1 MLRSSASFFLM
12 ILLIELALTD
22 LTQASDSGPVNYL
35 SGMTVYDITQ
45 DNQGYIWFGTNSGL
59 YRYDGIEKKSFSTR
73 DGLPGNEIL
82 RTHLAPNG
90 DIWLLNFT
98 GIPSF
103 IRNGKIFSIHN
114 VEYLQESVTN
124 SPHLSVFST
133 DKDIW
138 IASELGPLLK
148 IDLNLQNPIRRF
160 ETIDPINQI
169 YISET
174 GQSFI
179 TIKGDLFQFNPSNF
193 SIYPT
198 NDPSEYVSNRILNID
213 NHPFIPTTTGLK
225 NITGNATPIEFNFL
239 DRGITD
245 RIITGIKTID
255 HKLIVG
261 TVNGLYL
268 VDYDD
273 KKPINAL
280 LSDVFVTSLFEDREG
295 NIWVSTL
302 GHGVFL
308 YPVGTWNYRTFR
320 TDDLG
325 INRFLSIQK
334 VKDYLFVGGIGSQL
348 IYINNNNEVGRI
360 NLFPEEPT
368 PQIATMAYTSGV
380 LLAGGIKE
388 FAYIQT
394 SDDDPLNWEIYR
406 LQLSAV
412 KDFYISHADTFY
424 VSSVQGIHKVIKNG
438 STFELEAIYKGRT
451 TALCVINA
459 DKILIGTSLG
469 LKKWTNGNL
478 ERIESELTREQI
490 TVLKCN
496 RDDTTFIGTNG
507 GGLWTYNHD
516 TEIIAPFL
524 NDDNRLSSIRDLLID
539 DDDYLWIA
547 SAYGLFKYDGRMLN
561 EITKGN
567 IRSLIPDGEKVVYI
581 TSGLLGYL
589 PLAEIELKS
598 YPFSITDLM
607 LRADDIS
614 IDLDNTIRLPKNTE
628 TISISLRAPFF
639 GKPDQIKY
647 YYQFGST
654 NGNWIS
660 SAIPEFT
667 FRRLPVGSYT
677 IFLKAIVNGDFIES
691 DIQEIQLRIIPP
703 FWQQAWFV
711 ITFTILG
718 LAAILFLFS
727 KRIESERKQAAEKL
741 LQTTRMVE
749 LEQQALNAMMNPHFV
764 FNVLNSI
771 RFYLDEKGFEKAQ
784 AYLTQFSKLIRMQL
798 EGSFN
803 KYISLSQ
810 ELERLEMYA
819 NLESL
824 RLRNTLEFNVN
835 RTGID
840 DDDFEEV
847 LVPALVLQPFV
858 ENAILHGI
866 QPKNTCGQIN
876 VHLSLPHQHI
886 LEVVIED
893 NGIGINAARKLNDGK
908 KLKKESLAMHLTK
921 ERLNLLTFQTGYRS
935 RIVTEEREEGGT
947 RVTLQ
952 IPV

>member
-1 MLRSSASFFLM
+1 MLFM
-12 ILLIELALTD
+12 LAFVKLTI
-22 LTQASDSGPVNYL
+22 ASDSGPVNYL
-35 SGMTVYDITQ
+35 SGMTVYDVTQ
-45 DNQGYIWFGTNSGL
+45 DKQGYIWFGTNSGL
-59 YRYDGIEKKSFSTR
+59 YRFDGIEKKSFSTR

-103 IRNGKIFSIHN
+103 IRDGKIFSIHN
-114 VEYLQESVTN
+114 VEYLQESITN
-124 SPHLSVFST
+124 SPHLSVFSADT
-133 DKDIW
+133 SIW

-148 IDLNLQNPIRRF
+148 IDLNLHNPIQRF
-160 ETIDPINQI
+160 ATIVPINHI

-174 GQSFI
+174 DQSFI
-179 TIKGDLFQFNPSNF
+179 TVRGAPYQFDTSNF
-193 SIYPT
+193 SIEPI
-198 NDPSEYVSNRILNID
+198 NDTTEYVSNRMLYID
-213 NHPFIPTTTGLK
+213 NHPFLPTRTGIK
-225 NITGNATPIEFNFL
+225 NITGRATPAEYNFL

-245 RIITGIKTID
+245 RIIAAIKTID
-255 HKLIVG
+255 NKLIVG
-261 TVNGLYL
+261 TSNGLFIL
-268 VDYDD
+268 D
-273 KKPINAL
+273 KEDNKPAYTL
-280 LSDVFVTSLFEDREG
+280 LSDVFVSSLFEDREG

-302 GHGVFL
+302 GHGAYL
-308 YPVGTWNYRTFR
+308 YPVGTWNYKAFR

-334 VKDYLFVGGIGSQL
+334 IRDYLFVGGIGSEL
-348 IYINNNNEVGRI
+348 VYMNYNNEISRI
-360 NLFPEEPT
+360 NLFPDEPT
-368 PQIATMAYTSGV
+368 PQIATLAYKSGT
-380 LLAGGIKE
+380 LLAGGINE
-388 FAYIQT
+388 FAYIRT
-394 SDDDPLNWEIYR
+394 SDDDPKNWEVLK

-412 KDFYISHADTFY
+412 KDFYISHPDTFY
-424 VSSVQGIHKVIKNG
+424 VSSVQGIHKVIKSG

-459 DKILIGTSLG
+459 DRILIGTSLG
-469 LKKWTNGNL
+469 LKKWENGTL
-478 ERIESELTREQI
+478 KRIERELTREQI

-496 RDDTTFIGTNG
+496 NDGTTFIGTNG
-507 GGLWTYNHD
+507 GGLWKYNHK
-516 TEIIAPFL
+516 TEIFAPFL
-524 NDDNRLSSIRDLLID
+524 NDDNRLSSIRDLIID
-539 DDDYLWIA
+539 NDNNLWIA
-547 SAYGLFKYDGRMLN
+547 SASGLFKYDGHFL
-561 EITKGN
+561 IKIAQGN
-567 IRSLIPDGEKVVYI
+567 IRSMIPDRDNVIYI
-581 TSGLLGYL
+581 TSGILGYL
-589 PLAEIELKS
+589 PLTEIELRS

-607 LRADDIS
+607 LRADDVS
-614 IDLDNTIRLPKNTE
+614 INLNNTVRLPKNTE

-647 YYQFGST
+647 YYQFGSIS
-654 NGNWIS
+654 GNWIS

-667 FRRLPVGSYT
+667 FRRLPVGSYS
-677 IFLKAIVNGDFIES
+677 IFLKATVNGDFIES

-718 LAAILFLFS
+718 LAAILFIFS
-727 KRIESERKQAAEKL
+727 KRIETERKQAAEKL

-810 ELERLEMYA
+810 ELERLEMYV

-824 RLRNTLEFNVN
+824 RLRNTLEFNVT

-840 DDDFEEV
+840 EDEFEEI

-866 QPKNTCGQIN
+866 QPKNTCGVIN
-876 VHLSLPHQHI
+876 IKLSLPHQHI
-886 LEVVIED
+886 LEVIIED
-893 NGIGINAARKLNDGK
+893 NGIGINAARNLNDGK

-935 RIVTEEREEGGT
+935 RIVTEERAEGGT